1 MLEFEQYLSCRSHP
15 PVADSGDDL
24 DPWVS
29 YMFMIV
35 IHFNAKRCFSG
46 GNCGS
51 GSHWLYDGGALVQ
64 SSVQL
69 GKPII
74 LVTIK

>member
-1 MLEFEQYLSCRSHP
+1 
-15 PVADSGDDL
+15 
-24 DPWVS
+24 
-29 YMFMIV
+29 MIV